1 MVIRPYAYY
10 HVFSMGKRCEAWQEL
25 PVDDFRQRKL
35 YNCGKKAPTPY
46 TLGYPDPWLF
56 TT

>member
-25 PVDDFRQRKL
+25 PMDDFRQRKL
-35 YNCGKKAPTPY
+35 YNYGKKAPTPY
-46 TLGYPDPWLF
+46 TLGYVDPWLF